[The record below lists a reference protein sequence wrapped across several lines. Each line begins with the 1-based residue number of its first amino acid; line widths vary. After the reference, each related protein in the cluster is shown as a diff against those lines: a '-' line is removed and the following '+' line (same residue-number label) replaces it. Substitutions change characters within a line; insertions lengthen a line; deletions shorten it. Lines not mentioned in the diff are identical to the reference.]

1 MQGPP
6 RRGPDEE
13 WPGEGRPEE
22 AGRRRGARAAALD
35 SSLDLAHGGAGLAP
49 LLAGRWP
56 GLRFGALATGL
67 SAALVRELD
76 DRRGFLFLPVGFAF
90 GAVLYFAAPQ
100 EPLAYAG
107 FVPAG
112 VFAALAW
119 WRRERAFGFH
129 LFALLAVIALG
140 FAIAGLQVQRMA
152 HPVLGQTLYAAEI
165 TGFVEAAEQ
174 RPRGSRITLFVT
186 GFARPPAEPPQRVRV
201 TLAGRAPPAVGA
213 HVRLRATLGPPPGPA
228 YPGGFDFGRAIWFD
242 GIGATGFALG
252 RPEAE
257 PAAGP
262 PPWGLVLAT
271 WLDGTRRAIAARI
284 RVALPGEEG
293 GVAVALV
300 TGLRDAV
307 GEPIEES
314 MRIAGLSHILSIS
327 GLHMALVATTVF
339 FLARA
344 LLALAPELA
353 LARPIKAWAALPAFA
368 SATFYLLLSGA
379 EVPTQR
385 AYAMTLLVLAGVVL
399 GRPALTLRTLAL
411 AALALMALTPW
422 AVLDPG
428 AQMSFTATLALIAA
442 YERLS
447 RYIAAPPGM
456 KTPLL
461 AVPMRYLA
469 ALVLGSLA
477 AGLATAPYAAFH
489 FQRLAPLSL
498 PANLAATPIVSLV
511 IMPFGLIGA
520 LLLPF
525 GWDGWAWRVMGWGIG
540 AMCDIANTVAA
551 LPGADRGVRAMPA
564 SSLALLSLALAVLC
578 LARTRLIMLAPAL
591 GGVAL
596 WIAAGTPR
604 PDLLVDAQAR
614 TVAVR
619 GIDGQLHVMGDR
631 AAGLASRF
639 AVEQWLSADG
649 DRARIGTKD
658 VTAAAACDPLGCTLP
673 LDSGGL
679 VALSRQ
685 RDSLEDD
692 CRLAGVLVTPFEP
705 PLACAAQVVRID
717 PARPVGGLAGY
728 RTPEGGWRIV
738 AARPAGGTR
747 PWEPKDAAGE
757 AKGTAPVPVSSAPA
771 RQQPNSGKPLPE
783 KPAGRLPADALDT
796 PDPPPDAAE
805 DGADAPA
812 EGTPIGSAQTGA
824 GMVADGPEESEFSLP
839 RGSPQ
844 QARQA
849 GPQDDPQIEVEPY
862 VEADAEG
869 RDVPPVD
876 APAQPQ

>member
-6 RRGPDEE
+6 RRDPDEE
-13 WPGEGRPEE
+13 WPGEGRPDG
-22 AGRRRGARAAALD
+22 AGRRRGARAAV
-35 SSLDLAHGGAGLAP
+35 LADARRGTGLAP

-56 GLRFGALATGL
+56 DLRLGALTTGL
-67 SAALVRELD
+67 SAALARELD
-76 DRRGFLFLPVGFAF
+76 DRRGFLFLPVGFAL

-100 EPLAYAG
+100 EPLPYAG
-107 FVPAG
+107 FMPAG

-140 FAIAGLQVQRMA
+140 FAVAALQVQRMA

-165 TGFVEAAEQ
+165 TGFVESAEQ
-174 RPRGSRITLFVT
+174 RPRGSRITLLVT

-201 TLAGRAPPAVGA
+201 TLSSRKPPGVGA
-213 HVRLRATLGPPPGPA
+213 HVSLRATLGPPPGPA

-242 GIGATGFALG
+242 GIGATGFSLG
-252 RPEAE
+252 RPELA
-257 PAAGP
+257 PATGP
-262 PPWGLVLAT
+262 PPWGLALAT

-284 RVALPGEEG
+284 RAALPGEDG

-307 GEPIEES
+307 AEPIEES

-385 AYAMTLLVLAGVVL
+385 AYVMTLLVLAGVVL

-442 YERLS
+442 YERFG
-447 RYIAAPPGM
+447 RFIAAPPGM
-456 KTPLL
+456 KTPLF
-461 AVPMRYLA
+461 AVPARYLA

-498 PANLAATPIVSLV
+498 PANLAATPVVSLV
-511 IMPFGLIGA
+511 VMPFGLLGA
-520 LLLPF
+520 LLMPF
-525 GWDGWAWRVMGWGIG
+525 GWDGPVWRIMGWGIG
-540 AMCDIANTVAA
+540 VMLDIADMVAA
-551 LPGADRGVRAMPA
+551 LPGADRGIRGMPA
-564 SSLALLSLALAVLC
+564 ASLALLSLALAVLC
-578 LARTRLIMLAPAL
+578 LARTRLMLLAPAL
-591 GGVAL
+591 GGLAL

-604 PDLLVDAQAR
+604 PELLVDAQGR

-619 GIDGQLHVMGDR
+619 GTDGRLHVMGDR
-631 AAGLASRF
+631 AAGLANRF

-649 DRARIGTKD
+649 DRTRIGAKD
-658 VTAAAACDPLGCTLP
+658 IAAAATCDPLGCTLP
-673 LDSGGL
+673 LADGGL

-692 CRLAGVLVTPFEP
+692 CRLARVLVTPFEP
-705 PLACAAQVVRID
+705 PLVCAAELVRID
-717 PARPVGGLAGY
+717 PSRPMGGLAGY
-728 RTPEGGWRIV
+728 HTPEGGWRFV
-738 AARPAGGTR
+738 AARPAEGAR
-747 PWEPKDAAGE
+747 PWEARSAPVAPEAGGGARTPPPLIPAPPAARQAIGAA
-757 AKGTAPVPVSSAPA
+757 AKGA
-771 RQQPNSGKPLPE
+771 LPFR
-783 KPAGRLPADALDT
+783 APADAFDT
-796 PDPPPDAAE
+796 PDTYQPGTDGNGTTTE
-805 DGADAPA
+805 DP
-812 EGTPIGSAQTGA
+812 
-824 GMVADGPEESEFSLP
+824 PEEE
-839 RGSPQ
+839 
-844 QARQA
+844 
-849 GPQDDPQIEVEPY
+849 EP
-862 VEADAEG
+862 G
-869 RDVPPVD
+869 GG
-876 APAQPQ
+876 